1 MHISKAIKRSSWN
14 TQSLLVAI
22 SLLGIYLSNEMH
34 LMYGITFGNTI
45 IYMFVSLLTF
55 YRMIVNW
62 NKIIREFDCIFPIL
76 FSFTMLMLTV
86 IRPDY
91 STITASQVV
100 VFVLMPQFYFINQL
114 DGYSLLKTILLM
126 SVLLVPSAISLT
138 SLHDLTWQMPL
149 SYALATPVTAS
160 ILMFRYYYDRMSNV
174 DRLLAVLT
182 AIYFAIMVMYGRRGP
197 VLVIFVAILIIL
209 IKPATMSRNITLR
222 QTIVVFIAI
231 VSTTL
236 IVVNIEE
243 TLLFTSNLLNRMG
256 LETTSLTRTLE
267 LATSRYGADAGRS
280 ELLPEA
286 VSLFLK
292 SPIYGNGIGSFFYV
306 NSGGHVMTYPHNLIL
321 QLLTDGG
328 IVLAML
334 VIIPII
340 MALFRMLISNST
352 DYYVTY
358 FLLFVLA
365 IPHLLVS
372 SDIFLQPELWIL
384 LALSHRINV
393 GFDVSNSVKKY

>member
-1 MHISKAIKRSSWN
+1 
-14 TQSLLVAI
+14 
-22 SLLGIYLSNEMH
+22 
-34 LMYGITFGNTI
+34 MYGITFGNTI

-236 IVVNIEE
+236 IAVNIEE